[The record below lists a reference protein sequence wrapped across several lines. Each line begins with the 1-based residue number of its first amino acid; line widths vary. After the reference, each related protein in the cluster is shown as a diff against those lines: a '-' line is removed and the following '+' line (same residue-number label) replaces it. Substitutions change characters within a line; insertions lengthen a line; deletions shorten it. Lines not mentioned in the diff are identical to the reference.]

1 MSNRIGFGG
10 GVPKEEVYNKA
21 LVTIPPKPKYR
32 FGQSTIDKLHVRHIP
47 PAKILISVRR
57 SEHREWSTCRL
68 TFLFLLPTFKPVSLS
83 SPDSPLV

>member
-10 GVPKEEVYNKA
+10 GVPKEEVYNEA

-47 PAKILISVRR
+47 PAKILISV
-57 SEHREWSTCRL
+57 STQAKERHANGA
-68 TFLFLLPTFKPVSLS
+68 LLLS
-83 SPDSPLV
+83 S

>member
-10 GVPKEEVYNKA
+10 GVPKEEVYNEA

-47 PAKILISVRR
+47 PAKILISVSTQAKGTRM
-57 SEHREWSTCRL
+57 EHCSNRHSD
-68 TFLFLLPTFKPVSLS
+68 FY
-83 SPDSPLV
+83 

>member
-10 GVPKEEVYNKA
+10 GVPKEEVYNEA

-47 PAKILISVRR
+47 PAKILISVSIQAKER
-57 SEHREWSTCRL
+57 HANGAL
-68 TFLFLLPTFKPVSLS
+68 
-83 SPDSPLV
+83 